1 MLISLL
7 HGTPEPV
14 TASTLHVTSI
24 QSHVKSARR
33 SADLLTERL
42 KYEVCSAMELPA
54 AGDSLLIVVACEYRQ
69 YVLPLGPAAG
79 SAGWPNH
86 CCSISCCLQCVAHD
100 ATHHHHY
107 DVLLDSE
114 EKDGTILMIRVRNKL
129 INEQSAQR
137 DANTARWLQ

>member
-54 AGDSLLIVVACEYRQ
+54 AGDSLLIVVACEYRE
-69 YVLPLGPAAG
+69 YVLPPRPSCWLCWVAESLLQYQLLFAMCGPRCLPLTAHIIIT
-79 SAGWPNH
+79 NM
-86 CCSISCCLQCVAHD
+86 CYSIVKRRTAQSSSSEC
-100 ATHHHHY
+100 AT
-107 DVLLDSE
+107 S
-114 EKDGTILMIRVRNKL
+114 
-129 INEQSAQR
+129 
-137 DANTARWLQ
+137 